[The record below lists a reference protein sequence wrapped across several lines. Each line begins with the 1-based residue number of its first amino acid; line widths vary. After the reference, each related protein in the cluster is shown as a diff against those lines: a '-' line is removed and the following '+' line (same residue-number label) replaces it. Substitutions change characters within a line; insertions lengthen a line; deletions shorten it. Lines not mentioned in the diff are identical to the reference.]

1 MEQSKQAQ
9 IEDNLA
15 YFINMFE
22 HYKEDI
28 ISVLEVS
35 KDRL

>member
-1 MEQSKQAQ
+1 MKQSKQAE

-28 ISVLEVS
+28 INILEVS
-35 KDRL
+35 KEKL